1 MEGAR
6 EKAVRAYPE
15 AEFVKQGRGLI
26 GTPESITKKIYE
38 YMDAGADMFIL
49 SFLGGEWEKEITLF
63 KEEVTPNFVNQAV

>member
-6 EKAVRAYPE
+6 EKALRAYPD

-26 GTPESITKKIYE
+26 GSPESITQKIYE
-38 YMDAGADMFIL
+38 YKDAGADMFIL

-63 KEEVTPNFVNQAV
+63 KEDVKPNFLVT